1 MLSFL
6 KRRKV
11 DELYDAPLT
20 VHSGEGA
27 ALCAFTPEVVS
38 NFRHMLTG
46 LLYGGQL
53 PPRISVL
60 ASLRG
65 EGVTFTTLALATTLA
80 SDTSKRVC
88 AVELNWWAPGMAAHL
103 AGEKKPVKTRGR
115 SRKEA
120 ASESGAAL
128 MPQHTLG
135 LADIMA
141 GTASL
146 DDALLKT
153 AMPNLVF
160 LPAGDLPIERR
171 PVVARSDALKACLD
185 ELNQRFDHI
194 LFDIPSVLATS
205 DAIALASYADACC
218 LVVRQ
223 GVTPSTQI
231 KTALDDL
238 KHLQVLGVVLNQVS
252 LKTPRWIRALIP
264 QE

>member
-6 KRRKV
+6 KRRKAN
-11 DELYDAPLT
+11 ELYAAPLAI
-20 VHSGEGA
+20 HSGEGA
-27 ALCAFTPEVVS
+27 SLYAFTPEVVS

-46 LLYGGQL
+46 LLYNGQL
-53 PPRISVL
+53 PPRVSVL

-65 EGVTFTTLALATTLA
+65 EGVSFTTLALATTLA

-103 AGEKKPVKTRGR
+103 AGEKKPTKTRGR

-120 ASESGAAL
+120 ASESAATPT
-128 MPQHTLG
+128 PQYTLG
-135 LADIMA
+135 LADVIG

-146 DDALLKT
+146 DDALIKT
-153 AMPNLVF
+153 AMPNLAF
-160 LPAGDLPIERR
+160 LPAGDLAIERR
-171 PVVARSDALKACLD
+171 PVVARSEVLQKSLD

-194 LFDIPSVLATS
+194 LFDIPAVLATS

-231 KTALDDL
+231 KAALDDI

-252 LKTPRWIRALIP
+252 LKTPRWIRTFIP